1 MKKYIFALLSAA
13 TFMTSG
19 CDSILERP
27 ELTKPLDETYGK
39 TDNEYRLYVNEAYP
53 VYFVGYNNSWGSAY
67 APLRGY
73 NFSDDNASSG
83 KQTSFENTVP
93 TSRGSYNTSDL
104 AKILKEDTTTDI
116 AIIGHTDKVGTYEAN
131 MKVSKNRAYAVENY
145 LQDCGVSPSQ
155 FKQVEGVGYNEYDES
170 LSASENRRVVIF
182 MYASEQMIKNAEA
195 GK

>member
-67 APLRGY
+67 APLSCLLY
-73 NFSDDNASSG
+73 
-83 KQTSFENTVP
+83 T
-93 TSRGSYNTSDL
+93 
-104 AKILKEDTTTDI
+104 
-116 AIIGHTDKVGTYEAN
+116 
-131 MKVSKNRAYAVENY
+131 
-145 LQDCGVSPSQ
+145 SPSPRDR
-155 FKQVEGVGYNEYDES
+155 G
-170 LSASENRRVVIF
+170 
-182 MYASEQMIKNAEA
+182 
-195 GK
+195 

>member
-104 AKILKEDTTTDI
+104 ANSWISQYAAGNWNFAWVRKWNIMIDKLEKYKSRWKKKPITT
-116 AIIGHTDKVGTYEAN
+116 GWE
-131 MKVSKNRAYAVENY
+131 
-145 LQDCGVSPSQ
+145 
-155 FKQVEGVGYNEYDES
+155 
-170 LSASENRRVVIF
+170 
-182 MYASEQMIKNAEA
+182 
-195 GK
+195 

>member
-1 MKKYIFALLSAA
+1 
-13 TFMTSG
+13 MTSG

-93 TSRGSYNTSDL
+93 TSAEVTTPVTSPTPGFPNTQP
-104 AKILKEDTTTDI
+104 AT
-116 AIIGHTDKVGTYEAN
+116 GTLPGYAN
-131 MKVSKNRAYAVENY
+131 
-145 LQDCGVSPSQ
+145 G
-155 FKQVEGVGYNEYDES
+155 
-170 LSASENRRVVIF
+170 I
-182 MYASEQMIKNAEA
+182 
-195 GK
+195 

>member
-1 MKKYIFALLSAA
+1 
-13 TFMTSG
+13 MTSG

-83 KQTSFENTVP
+83 KQTSFENTRSHQP
-93 TSRGSYNTSDL
+93 RKLQHQRPRQLLDFPIRSRQLELCLGTQMEYND
-104 AKILKEDTTTDI
+104 
-116 AIIGHTDKVGTYEAN
+116 
-131 MKVSKNRAYAVENY
+131 
-145 LQDCGVSPSQ
+145 
-155 FKQVEGVGYNEYDES
+155 
-170 LSASENRRVVIF
+170 
-182 MYASEQMIKNAEA
+182 
-195 GK
+195 

>member
-83 KQTSFENTVP
+83 KQTSLRIPFPPAAEVTTPATSPTPGFLNTQP
-93 TSRGSYNTSDL
+93 AT
-104 AKILKEDTTTDI
+104 
-116 AIIGHTDKVGTYEAN
+116 GTLPGYAN
-131 MKVSKNRAYAVENY
+131 
-145 LQDCGVSPSQ
+145 G
-155 FKQVEGVGYNEYDES
+155 
-170 LSASENRRVVIF
+170 I
-182 MYASEQMIKNAEA
+182 
-195 GK
+195 

>member
-104 AKILKEDTTTDI
+104 ANSWI
-116 AIIGHTDKVGTYEAN
+116 
-131 MKVSKNRAYAVENY
+131 SQYA
-145 LQDCGVSPSQ
+145 
-155 FKQVEGVGYNEYDES
+155 
-170 LSASENRRVVIF
+170 
-182 MYASEQMIKNAEA
+182 A
-195 GK
+195 GNWNFA